1 MAKDDEENFKILN
14 NYEEKVKELELIIK
28 QKEEQIKKLSNNKNN
43 SENISSPLWDEIIK
57 EEKENNFVI
66 NGKIY
71 EEYEI
76 INMLN
81 KARKPLIINK
91 ENGIEFIEKIN
102 IKKEELISEN
112 INEIYLYGKEKT
124 ENIKTET
131 KNESYEFFE
140 GDKFFIIGHK
150 NERKNNEG
158 NDSITKNKASPEIFF
173 SDKFTI
179 QQNMKKIFIN
189 LIKEN
194 NNSIQLD
201 KEQKDSLQ
209 LPSFMKEPL
218 KLFKSENFII
228 QGIKLEE
235 NSLAQ
240 QLQNEKK
247 DLHTNE
253 FIIKDTHNVINQ
265 IQLVNQLEIQNIEK
279 RDKKGKW
286 ITEKDKNSILIIEGI
301 KKPLNSIVSNDKI
314 ELAGKINNGN
324 KNKNDLRRK
333 QKNDAVPLIE
343 ENDIKMT
350 VNYKDNSIFNYE
362 KVIMDEKNA
371 ENNNK
376 GCDGCFIY

>member
-28 QKEEQIKKLSNNKNN
+28 NKEEQIKKLSNNKNN
-43 SENISSPLWDEIIK
+43 SENISSPIWDEIIK

-66 NGKIY
+66 SGKIY

-91 ENGIEFIEKIN
+91 ENEIEFIEKIN

-124 ENIKTET
+124 ENNKKEI

-140 GDKFFIIGHK
+140 GDKFYIMGHK

-279 RDKKGKW
+279 R
-286 ITEKDKNSILIIEGI
+286 
-301 KKPLNSIVSNDKI
+301 
-314 ELAGKINNGN
+314 
-324 KNKNDLRRK
+324 R
-333 QKNDAVPLIE
+333 
-343 ENDIKMT
+343 
-350 VNYKDNSIFNYE
+350 
-362 KVIMDEKNA
+362 
-371 ENNNK
+371 
-376 GCDGCFIY
+376 

>member
-1 MAKDDEENFKILN
+1 MAKDDEEQIKILN

-28 QKEEQIKKLSNNKNN
+28 NKEEQIKKLSNNKNN
-43 SENISSPLWDEIIK
+43 SENISCPIWDEIIK

-71 EEYEI
+71 EEFEI

-81 KARKPLIINK
+81 KTRKPLIINK
-91 ENGIEFIEKIN
+91 ENEIEFIEIIN
-102 IKKEELISEN
+102 IKKEEYISQNIDEINLI
-112 INEIYLYGKEKT
+112 GKEKN
-124 ENIKTET
+124 ENIKTEI

-140 GDKFFIIGHK
+140 GDKFFIIGNK
-150 NERKNNEG
+150 NERNNEN
-158 NDSITKNKASPEIFF
+158 NDFISNNKALTEIYY

-179 QQNMKKIFIN
+179 QQNMKKIFVN

-194 NNSIQLD
+194 NNSIQFD

-209 LPSFMKEPL
+209 LSSFIKEPL
-218 KLFKSENFII
+218 KLFKSEQFII

-235 NSLAQ
+235 NALSN

-253 FIIKDTHNVINQ
+253 IVIKDTHNAINK

-279 RDKKGKW
+279 GDIINKW
-286 ITEKDKNSILIIEGI
+286 ITEKDKNNSLIKEGI
-301 KKPLNSIVSNDKI
+301 KRPLNSIVSNDKI
-314 ELAGKINNGN
+314 ELVGKINNEN
-324 KNKNDLRRK
+324 KNKNSLRRK
-333 QKNDAVPLIE
+333 QNNDAVPIIE

-350 VNYKDNSIFNYE
+350 VSYKDNSIYNYD

-371 ENNNK
+371 QNNNK